1 MSNTTEIEKTNL
13 EAHAE
18 LCAERYNNLENK
30 LSSLDDRMNN
40 IESGLSDLKGLMT
53 EITENRNTQL
63 IAWAVGVIASLI
75 GAVAF
80 LVYNLITNAK

>member
-1 MSNTTEIEKTNL
+1 
-13 EAHAE
+13 
-18 LCAERYNNLENK
+18 
-30 LSSLDDRMNN
+30 MNN